1 MVVTHNGTQYTVTR
15 MANQYEWKLTSVT
28 NPRETLKLNATQM
41 ILAGFKHAMGGK
53 DDKPLPVNGSTIE
66 NSNR

>member
-1 MVVTHNGTQYTVTR
+1 MIVTHNGTQYTVTR
-15 MANQYEWKLTSVT
+15 MANRMSWKLTDVS
-28 NPRETLKLNATQM
+28 NPREYLMLNATQM

-53 DDKPLPVNGSTIE
+53 DDKPLPVNGSAIE

>member
-1 MVVTHNGTQYTVTR
+1 MIVTHNGTQYTVTR

-28 NPRETLKLNATQM
+28 NPRDTLKLNGTQM

-53 DDKPLPVNGSTIE
+53 DDKSLRNDPT
-66 NSNR
+66 NSAMH